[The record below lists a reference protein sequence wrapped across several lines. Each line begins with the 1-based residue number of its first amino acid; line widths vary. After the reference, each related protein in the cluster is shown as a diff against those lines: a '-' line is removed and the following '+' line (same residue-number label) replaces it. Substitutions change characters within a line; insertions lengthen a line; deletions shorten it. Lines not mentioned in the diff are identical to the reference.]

1 MGSWVHAQALSQ
13 AGRRVTAMLSLE
25 TIGWYSD
32 RPGSQQYPFPFDRIY
47 PDTGNFLAFIGDLHS
62 RALVRRTLRSF
73 RTHASFPSEGAVA
86 PGLVQG
92 VDWSDHWSYAQFG
105 APAIMLTD
113 TAPFRYP
120 YYHTAQD
127 TPDKV
132 DYERLARVVKGVEAV
147 VRDLAGGG

>member
-1 MGSWVHAQALSQ
+1 MPILHSLLRILLATLLVVLVVAAAALY
-13 AGRRVTAMLSLE
+13 
-25 TIGWYSD
+25 WC
-32 RPGSQQYPFPFDRIY
+32 
-47 PDTGNFLAFIGDLHS
+47 GDLHS
-62 RALVRRTLRSF
+62 RTLVRRTLGVF
-73 RTHASFPSEGAVA
+73 RAHASFPSEGVA
-86 PGLVQG
+86 APALVQG

-132 DYERLARVVKGVEAV
+132 DYQRLARVVQGVEAV
-147 VRDLAGGG
+147 ARDLAGKS